1 MNRMENIHL
10 QYVLDQISK
19 EIMNTVDLSLNK
31 VANPDLLYTFQ
42 FRNLFFA
49 SIGIMMEKD
58 EVYQRALRQID
69 HISELIEK
77 EFEK

>member
-1 MNRMENIHL
+1 MENIHL